1 MPSEGV
7 HDPGIFLF
15 RLGSWTYFSSAVGY
29 SATVWSGIPTFSR
42 RCISL
47 GLRSRLR
54 RPLWNHRFLHRVG
67 DPVRNHDFLR
77 HSDRFQSGAV
87 ARPCNPDVAARA
99 GFGDDLFLLERQIQ
113 DIKTPFLSYPDLAV
127 HNADHLSHQLV
138 AGKYRILAAINPMT
152 GIIEAFRFTV
162 IPGKQLDI
170 WLLMFSIGISLLMF
184 VIGLIYFRKTEREFA
199 DIV

>member
-1 MPSEGV
+1 
-7 HDPGIFLF
+7 
-15 RLGSWTYFSSAVGY
+15 
-29 SATVWSGIPTFSR
+29 
-42 RCISL
+42 
-47 GLRSRLR
+47 
-54 RPLWNHRFLHRVG
+54 
-67 DPVRNHDFLR
+67 
-77 HSDRFQSGAV
+77 
-87 ARPCNPDVAARA
+87 
-99 GFGDDLFLLERQIQ
+99 
-113 DIKTPFLSYPDLAV
+113 LAV